1 MGVAKPRY
9 RLGLVLTVLLL
20 VAAGATGLWGCK
32 GSAGDS
38 PLTPQTPQG
47 PARIT
52 LDGSTRY
59 QTIDGWAVL
68 PRYWEEDKE
77 NNRFDGSFE
86 AVAEPVSRFL
96 VDQMGIN
103 AIRLQIP
110 SGMENRTDRWGPFYR
125 GEMSYL
131 EYQEYRYE
139 KFNDNSDPRSA
150 DLTGFRFEQF
160 DWRFETLVLPLIRAL
175 EARGEKLHINVC
187 YVDFAR
193 DASSAGTLSHAAQPE
208 EFAEFVL
215 VYFERL
221 RDKYHITPDAFEVIL
236 EPENTH
242 EWRGTSIG
250 RALVAVSNR
259 LRERGFTPEIIAPSN
274 TAMSNA
280 ITYFDEMIKVPGV
293 LGRLHT
299 FAYHRYWTEKR
310 SDVEA
315 IRSRALA
322 HGLKTAMLE
331 KVDAG
336 IDALLEDLTVG
347 QVSSWQQWAAA
358 GTTRIPDN
366 GGYYLRVDAGNAANP
381 GISMARHSH
390 QLAQVFLYVRRGAVR
405 IGSRSDKP
413 DQTTAAFINPDGRWV
428 VVVRAREAD
437 DQLTVR
443 GLPAGRYGLRFTSD
457 SHARLEPAP
466 ITIAQG
472 AVLSTAVPGAGV
484 LTIYGMK

>member
-1 MGVAKPRY
+1 MDLQGMRV
-9 RLGLVLTVLLL
+9 RLGTGLATVFLGT
-20 VAAGATGLWGCK
+20 VTAAVLWGCSRDSATAPIIPA
-32 GSAGDS
+32 GSSD
-38 PLTPQTPQG
+38 
-47 PARIT
+47 IT
-52 LDGSTRY
+52 LDGSTRF
-59 QTIDGWAVL
+59 QTIDGWAVM
-68 PRYWEEDKE
+68 PRSWEEDKE
-77 NNRFDGSFE
+77 NNRFNRSFE
-86 AVAEPVSRFL
+86 PGAEPVSRFL

-103 AIRLQIP
+103 AVRIEIP
-110 SGMENRTDRWGPFYR
+110 SGMENRTDRWTPFYG

-131 EYQEYRYE
+131 EYHQYRFE
-139 KFNDNSDPRSA
+139 KFNDNADPRTA
-150 DLTGFRFEQF
+150 DLSGFRFEQF
-160 DWRFETLVLPLIRAL
+160 DWRFETLVLPLKRAL
-175 EARGEKLHINVC
+175 EARGEKLHVNVC

-193 DASSAGTLSHAAQPE
+193 DASSAGSLSHALQPE

-215 VYFERL
+215 VYFEHL
-221 RDKYHITPDAFEVIL
+221 RDKYHLTPDAFEVIL

-242 EWRGTSIG
+242 DWRGTSIG

-274 TAMSNA
+274 TAMGNA

-299 FAYHRYWTEKR
+299 FAYHRYGTENR

-336 IDALLEDLTVG
+336 IDVLLEDLLVG
-347 QVSSWQQWAAA
+347 QVSSWQQWAIA
-358 GTTRIPDN
+358 GNIRNPDN
-366 GGYYLRVDAGNAANP
+366 GAYYLRVDASTPANP
-381 GISMARHSH
+381 VISMAKHND
-390 QLAQVFLYVRRGAVR
+390 QLAQVFLYVRRGAIR
-405 IGSRSDKP
+405 IKSQSDKA

-437 DQLTVR
+437 DQLTVQ

-457 SHARLEPAP
+457 SHAHLEPAP

-472 AVLSTAVPGAGV
+472 AVLSTAIPGAGV